1 MGGCREAAASVH
13 GEGAYAMLKFES
25 GVHRVQRVPRNDV
38 RLHTSAMS
46 VAVLPD
52 MSDLIGE
59 DEMNRT
65 IPPNELRIDTYRAQ
79 GAGGQHV
86 NTTNSAVRIT
96 HLPTGT
102 VVAIQVNPCAYTHER
117 VSPLRA
123 AVLVSRPPSPLP
135 RRTQDERSQH
145 RNKAK
150 AMKLLCARIF
160 DQRREQLHREQAQQ
174 RSALIGRGDRSE
186 RIRTYNFAH
195 DRVTDHRTG
204 ATVHGIERLFE
215 GGLPGEFL
223 EALQALEQTEL
234 LEKLNRPQ

>member
-52 MSDLIGE
+52 MSDLLGV

-65 IPPNELRIDTYRAQ
+65 LPPNELRIDTYRAQ

-102 VVAIQVNPCAYTHER
+102 VVAIQVIPTLHAREPCFARPSLMPPPPHATTDAGRTVATQEQGK
-117 VSPLRA
+117 SDETPLRA
-123 AVLVSRPPSPLP
+123 
-135 RRTQDERSQH
+135 
-145 RNKAK
+145 
-150 AMKLLCARIF
+150 
-160 DQRREQLHREQAQQ
+160 
-174 RSALIGRGDRSE
+174 
-186 RIRTYNFAH
+186 NF
-195 DRVTDHRTG
+195 
-204 ATVHGIERLFE
+204 
-215 GGLPGEFL
+215 
-223 EALQALEQTEL
+223 
-234 LEKLNRPQ
+234 

>member
-1 MGGCREAAASVH
+1 
-13 GEGAYAMLKFES
+13 MLKFES

-65 IPPNELRIDTYRAQ
+65 IPPNELRIDTYRAP

-102 VVAIQVNPCAYTHER
+102 VVAIQVNPLRLYARAR
-117 VSPLRA
+117 VAPSRGRPCFTPAISPNA
-123 AVLVSRPPSPLP
+123 
-135 RRTQDERSQH
+135 H
-145 RNKAK
+145 G
-150 AMKLLCARIF
+150 
-160 DQRREQLHREQAQQ
+160 RRENGH
-174 RSALIGRGDRSE
+174 
-186 RIRTYNFAH
+186 N
-195 DRVTDHRTG
+195 TG
-204 ATVHGIERLFE
+204 TR
-215 GGLPGEFL
+215 
-223 EALQALEQTEL
+223 Q
-234 LEKLNRPQ
+234 KR

>member
-52 MSDLIGE
+52 MSDLLGV

-65 IPPNELRIDTYRAQ
+65 LPPNELRIDTYRAQ

-96 HLPTGT
+96 HLPTDT
-102 VVAIQVNPCAYTHER
+102 VVAIQVIPTPHAREPCFA
-117 VSPLRA
+117 
-123 AVLVSRPPSPLP
+123 RPSLMPPPPLP
-135 RRTQDERSQH
+135 ARHDGRRTNG
-145 RNKAK
+145 RN
-150 AMKLLCARIF
+150 
-160 DQRREQLHREQAQQ
+160 
-174 RSALIGRGDRSE
+174 
-186 RIRTYNFAH
+186 
-195 DRVTDHRTG
+195 TG
-204 ATVHGIERLFE
+204 TR
-215 GGLPGEFL
+215 
-223 EALQALEQTEL
+223 Q
-234 LEKLNRPQ
+234 KR

>member
-1 MGGCREAAASVH
+1 MKGRRPRGGRKRAANSPHASTRRFAQACGWRVEVLHVSETDMGGCREAAASVH

-123 AVLVSRPPSPLP
+123 AVLVSRPRHLPSRDG
-135 RRTQDERSQH
+135 RRTNGH
-145 RNKAK
+145 N
-150 AMKLLCARIF
+150 
-160 DQRREQLHREQAQQ
+160 
-174 RSALIGRGDRSE
+174 
-186 RIRTYNFAH
+186 
-195 DRVTDHRTG
+195 TG
-204 ATVHGIERLFE
+204 TR
-215 GGLPGEFL
+215 
-223 EALQALEQTEL
+223 Q
-234 LEKLNRPQ
+234 KR

>member
-52 MSDLIGE
+52 MSDLLGV

-65 IPPNELRIDTYRAQ
+65 LPPNELRIDTYRAQ

-102 VVAIQVNPCAYTHER
+102 VVAIQVNPCASTHER
-117 VSPLRA
+117 VPPPSRGRPRFTPAISPPATDAGRTVATQEQGKSDETPLRA
-123 AVLVSRPPSPLP
+123 
-135 RRTQDERSQH
+135 
-145 RNKAK
+145 
-150 AMKLLCARIF
+150 
-160 DQRREQLHREQAQQ
+160 
-174 RSALIGRGDRSE
+174 
-186 RIRTYNFAH
+186 NF
-195 DRVTDHRTG
+195 
-204 ATVHGIERLFE
+204 
-215 GGLPGEFL
+215 
-223 EALQALEQTEL
+223 
-234 LEKLNRPQ
+234 